1 MWAPS
6 LYPLMQKNSHPTT
19 GPMLP
24 VSDMTPTTAYEVFS
38 NSFTLYSNGE
48 WFKECVSNRSPGT
61 PFPSVICY
69 SFSLFPPCLFSYKHP
84 ARGLK
89 ALSYLKY
96 VNTCQL
102 WTLSI
107 WECFSSLGEKT
118 LQRERWC
125 YFEKCPSCSFKTLCL
140 SHGRYDLVS

>member
-6 LYPLMQKNSHPTT
+6 WYPLMQKNSHPTT

-24 VSDMTPTTAYEVFS
+24 ASAMTPSTAYEVLS
-38 NSFTLYSNGE
+38 NFFTLYSNGE
-48 WFKECVSNRSPGT
+48 WFKEYVSNRSPGT
-61 PFPSVICY
+61 PFPSIICY

-84 ARGLK
+84 SRGLK

-96 VNTCQL
+96 VNTCQI

-107 WECFSSLGEKT
+107 WECFSSLGRKHCNDNVGVI
-118 LQRERWC
+118 LKSVPIVVLRHC
-125 YFEKCPSCSFKTLCL
+125 VYPMVDMIC
-140 SHGRYDLVS
+140 